1 MSRYNFPTTFLNNI
15 ALLYLMLVNSQ
26 NYRTVWMQDSSVYLI
41 NQQLLPHRF
50 EIYKSRNYMDTANA
64 IKTMIVRGAPAI
76 GATGS
81 FGIAQAA
88 LEFKG
93 NNLDDFKE
101 HIENAEKTLKSTRPT
116 ANDLFY
122 AIDFVKNKIFN
133 NLDVENAKKDVIKC
147 ANEYAD
153 WNAELCR
160 QIGEHGNQLIKNNQ
174 NILTHCNAGALAC
187 VDFGTALSPI
197 RIAHYSKKNI
207 FVYVDETR
215 PRNQGASLT
224 AWELAQEKINHA
236 IIADNAAGFFMKKGK
251 IDFVIV
257 GADRI
262 AMNGDVANKI
272 GTYEK
277 AVLAKENNVPFYVA
291 APLSTFDVNS
301 KTGDD
306 IPIEERSEEEVLY
319 ISGID
324 ENKKIKKIRIAPEES
339 KAKNPAFDVTPA
351 KYITGIITEK
361 GVIKPNEGNIRG
373 FANRESPYQKR
384 NTNQI

>member
-1 MSRYNFPTTFLNNI
+1 
-15 ALLYLMLVNSQ
+15 
-26 NYRTVWMQDSSVYLI
+26 MQDSSVYMI
-41 NQQLLPHRF
+41 NQQLLPHKF
-50 EIYKSRNYMDTANA
+50 EIYQSKNHLETAEA

-76 GATGS
+76 GATGA

-93 NNLDDFKE
+93 NNFEDFKE
-101 HIENAEKTLKSTRPT
+101 HILKAEQLLKATRPT

-122 AIDFVKNKIFN
+122 AIDFIKEKTLN
-133 NLDVENAKKDVIKC
+133 NLDVENAKKDAVKY
-147 ANEYAD
+147 ASEYAD

-160 QIGEHGNQLIKNNQ
+160 QIGEHGNKLIKNNQ

-197 RIAHYSKKNI
+197 RIAHYNKKNI
-207 FVYVDETR
+207 FVFVDETR

-224 AWELAQEKINHA
+224 AWELANEKIDHA
-236 IIADNAAGFFMKKGK
+236 IIADNAAGFFMKNKK
-251 IDFVIV
+251 IDFAIV

-277 AVLAKENNVPFYVA
+277 AVLAKENDVPFYVA
-291 APLSTFDVNS
+291 APLSTFDVKCTS
-301 KTGDD
+301 GEH
-306 IPIEERSEEEVLY
+306 IPIEERSQEEILFMYGLDEKGHVKKFR
-319 ISGID
+319 IS
-324 ENKKIKKIRIAPEES
+324 PQES
-339 KAKNPAFDVTPA
+339 PAKNPAFDVTPA

-361 GVIKPNEGNIRG
+361 GVIKPIREEIEK
-373 FANRESPYQKR
+373 FVKNAH
-384 NTNQI
+384 

>member
-1 MSRYNFPTTFLNNI
+1 MSDYYI
-15 ALLYLMLVNSQ
+15 LMLVNNQ

-41 NQQLLPHRF
+41 NQQLLPHKF
-50 EIYKSRNYMDTANA
+50 EIHECKNHLETADA
-64 IKTMIVRGAPAI
+64 IKTMVVRGAPAI
-76 GATGS
+76 GATGA
-81 FGIAQAA
+81 FGIAQAT
-88 LEFKG
+88 LEFKD
-93 NNLDDFKE
+93 NDFSDFKR

-122 AIDFVKNKIFN
+122 AINFVKDKILKNF
-133 NLDVENAKKDVIKC
+133 DVENAKKDAVKYS
-147 ANEYAD
+147 NQYAD

-160 QIGEHGNQLIKNNQ
+160 QIGEHGNKLIQNNQ

-197 RIAHYSKKNI
+197 RIAHYNNKNI

-236 IIADNAAGFFMKKGK
+236 IIADNAAGFFMRNKK
-251 IDFVIV
+251 IDMIIV

-277 AVLAKENNVPFYVA
+277 AVLAKENNIPFYVA

-301 KTGDD
+301 RNGDY
-306 IPIEERSEEEVLY
+306 IPIEERSEDELLFMH
-319 ISGID
+319 GID
-324 ENKKIKKIRIAPEES
+324 ESRKIIKIRIAPEES
-339 KAKNPAFDVTPA
+339 TAKNPAFDVTPA

-361 GVIKPNEGNIRG
+361 GIIKPTREEIEGFVRS
-373 FANRESPYQKR
+373 R
-384 NTNQI
+384 

>member
-1 MSRYNFPTTFLNNI
+1 MLINN
-15 ALLYLMLVNSQ
+15 Q
-26 NYRTVWMQDSSVYLI
+26 NYRTVWMQNSSVYLI
-41 NQQLLPHRF
+41 NQQLLPHKF
-50 EIYKSRNYMDTANA
+50 EIYQSKNHIETANA

-76 GATGS
+76 GATGA

-88 LEFKG
+88 LEFNG
-93 NNLDDFKE
+93 DN
-101 HIENAEKTLKSTRPT
+101 IENFKNHVEKAANILKSTRPT

-122 AIDFVKNKIFN
+122 AIDFVKNKILKNFN
-133 NLDVENAKKDVIKC
+133 VENVKKDAVKY

-153 WNAELCR
+153 WNVELCR
-160 QIGEHGNQLIKNNQ
+160 KIGEHGNKIIKNNQ

-197 RIAHYSKKNI
+197 RIAHYNKKNI

-224 AWELAQEKINHA
+224 AWELAQEKISHS
-236 IIADNAAGFFMKKGK
+236 IIADNAAGFFMKKK
-251 IDFVIV
+251 EVDIIIV

-291 APLSTFDVNS
+291 APLSTFDINS
-301 KTGDD
+301 KNGED
-306 IPIEERSEEEVLY
+306 IPIEERSEDELLY
-319 ISGID
+319 IHGID
-324 ENKKIKKIRIAPEES
+324 ENKIMRKIRIAPEES
-339 KAKNPAFDVTPA
+339 PAKNPAFDVTPA
-351 KYITGIITEK
+351 RYITGIITEK
-361 GVIKPNEGNIRG
+361 GIIKPTKEEIER
-373 FANRESPYQKR
+373 FVKTR
-384 NTNQI
+384 NDN

>member
-1 MSRYNFPTTFLNNI
+1 MLINNI
-15 ALLYLMLVNSQ
+15 
-26 NYRTVWMQDSSVYLI
+26 NYRTVWMQDNHVYLI
-41 NQQLLPHRF
+41 NQQLLPHIF
-50 EIYKSRNYMDTANA
+50 EIYQSKNHVETANA

-76 GATGS
+76 GATGA

-88 LEFKG
+88 LEFNG
-93 NNLDDFKE
+93 DN
-101 HIENAEKTLKSTRPT
+101 IENFKNHVEKAANILKSTRPT

-122 AIDFVKNKIFN
+122 AIDFVKERVLKNFN
-133 NLDVENAKKDVIKC
+133 INNAKNDAVKY

-160 QIGEHGNQLIKNNQ
+160 QIGEHGNKLIKSNQ

-197 RIAHYSKKNI
+197 RIAHHNKKNVY
-207 FVYVDETR
+207 VYVDETR

-251 IDFVIV
+251 IDMVIV

-291 APLSTFDVNS
+291 APLSTFDVSS
-301 KTGDD
+301 KTGDE
-306 IPIEERSEEEVLY
+306 IPIEERSEDELLY

-324 ENKKIKKIRIAPEES
+324 ENKKIKKIRIAPMES
-339 KAKNPAFDVTPA
+339 SAKNPAFDVTPSR
-351 KYITGIITEK
+351 YITGIITEK
-361 GVIKPNEGNIRG
+361 AVLKPTREKIKK
-373 FANRESPYQKR
+373 FVKS
-384 NTNQI
+384 

>member
-1 MSRYNFPTTFLNNI
+1 MLINNK
-15 ALLYLMLVNSQ
+15 
-26 NYRTVWMQDSSVYLI
+26 NYRTVWMQDNYVYLI
-41 NQQLLPHRF
+41 NQQLLPHKF
-50 EIYKSRNYMDTANA
+50 EIYQSKNHIDTANA

-76 GATGS
+76 GAAGA

-88 LEFKG
+88 LKFNG
-93 NNLDDFKE
+93 DN
-101 HIENAEKTLKSTRPT
+101 IENFKNHVEKAANILKSTRPT

-122 AIDFVKNKIFN
+122 AIDFFKNKIMN
-133 NLDVENAKKDVIKC
+133 NLNFEDAKKDSVKY

-160 QIGEHGNQLIKNNQ
+160 KIGEHGNKLIKNNQ

-197 RIAHYSKKNI
+197 RIAHYNKKNI

-224 AWELAQEKINHA
+224 AWELAQERISHA
-236 IIADNAAGFFMKKGK
+236 IIADNAAGFFMKKK
-251 IDFVIV
+251 EVDMIIV

-277 AVLAKENNVPFYVA
+277 AVLAKENNIPFYVA
-291 APLSTFDVNS
+291 APLSTFDINS
-301 KTGDD
+301 KTGED
-306 IPIEERSEEEVLY
+306 IPIEERSEDELLY
-319 ISGID
+319 IHGID
-324 ENKKIKKIRIAPEES
+324 ENKIIRKIRIAPEES
-339 KAKNPAFDVTPA
+339 HAKNPAFDVTSA
-351 KYITGIITEK
+351 RYITGIITEK
-361 GVIKPNEGNIRG
+361 GIIKP
-373 FANRESPYQKR
+373 AREEIERFLRS
-384 NTNQI
+384 N

>member
-1 MSRYNFPTTFLNNI
+1 
-15 ALLYLMLVNSQ
+15 MLINSQ
-26 NYRTVWMQDSSVYLI
+26 NYRTVWMQDYSVYLI
-41 NQQLLPHRF
+41 NQQILPHKF
-50 EIYKSRNYMDTANA
+50 EIYKCKNYLQTADA

-76 GATGS
+76 GATGA
-81 FGIAQAA
+81 FGIAQAS

-93 NNLDDFKE
+93 DNFEEFKE
-101 HIENAEKTLKSTRPT
+101 HIEKAEKILKSTRPT

-122 AIDFVKNKIFN
+122 AISFVKEKIAQNFN
-133 NLDVENAKKDVIKC
+133 VSDAKKDAVKR

-153 WNAELCR
+153 WSAELCR
-160 QIGEHGNQLIKNNQ
+160 KIGEHGSKLIKNNQ

-197 RIAHYSKKNI
+197 RIAHYGRKNI

-224 AWELAQEKINHA
+224 AWELAQEKIPHS
-236 IIADNAAGFFMKKGK
+236 IIADNAAGFFMKSKK
-251 IDFVIV
+251 IDFAIV

-291 APLSTFDVNS
+291 APLSTFDINS
-301 KTGDD
+301 KTGED
-306 IPIEERSEEEVLY
+306 IPIEERNEDEVLY
-319 ISGID
+319 VSGID
-324 ENKKIKKIRIAPEES
+324 EGKKIRKIRIAPEES
-339 KAKNPAFDVTPA
+339 SARNPAFDVTPA

-361 GVIKPNEGNIRG
+361 GIIKPIREDIGG
-373 FANRESPYQKR
+373 FVKSK
-384 NTNQI
+384 NQ

>member
-1 MSRYNFPTTFLNNI
+1 
-15 ALLYLMLVNSQ
+15 
-26 NYRTVWMQDSSVYLI
+26 MQDNYVYLI
-41 NQQLLPHRF
+41 NQQLLPHKF
-50 EIYKSRNYMDTANA
+50 EIYQSKNHIDTANA

-76 GATGS
+76 GAAGA

-88 LEFKG
+88 LKFNG
-93 NNLDDFKE
+93 DN
-101 HIENAEKTLKSTRPT
+101 IENFKNHVEKAANILKSTRPT

-122 AIDFVKNKIFN
+122 AIDFVKNKIMN
-133 NLDVENAKKDVIKC
+133 NLNFDDAKKDSVKY

-160 QIGEHGNQLIKNNQ
+160 KIGEHGNKLIKNNQ

-197 RIAHYSKKNI
+197 RIAHYNKKNI

-224 AWELAQEKINHA
+224 AWELAQERISHA
-236 IIADNAAGFFMKKGK
+236 IIADNAAGFFMKKK
-251 IDFVIV
+251 EVDMIIV

-277 AVLAKENNVPFYVA
+277 AVLAKENNIPFYVA
-291 APLSTFDVNS
+291 APLSTFDINS
-301 KTGDD
+301 KTGED
-306 IPIEERSEEEVLY
+306 IPIEERSEDELLY
-319 ISGID
+319 IHGID
-324 ENKKIKKIRIAPEES
+324 ENKIIRKIRIAPEES
-339 KAKNPAFDVTPA
+339 HAKNPAFDVTSA
-351 KYITGIITEK
+351 RYITGIITEK
-361 GVIKPNEGNIRG
+361 GIIKP
-373 FANRESPYQKR
+373 AREEIERFLRS
-384 NTNQI
+384 N

>member
-1 MSRYNFPTTFLNNI
+1 MFINNK
-15 ALLYLMLVNSQ
+15 
-26 NYRTVWMQDSSVYLI
+26 NYRTVWMQDNYVYLI
-41 NQQLLPHRF
+41 NQQLLPHKF
-50 EIYKSRNYMDTANA
+50 EIYQSKNHIDTANA

-76 GATGS
+76 GAAGA

-88 LEFKG
+88 LKFNG
-93 NNLDDFKE
+93 DN
-101 HIENAEKTLKSTRPT
+101 IENFKNHVEKAANILKSTRPT

-122 AIDFVKNKIFN
+122 AIDFVKNKIMN
-133 NLDVENAKKDVIKC
+133 NLNFEDAKKDSVKY

-160 QIGEHGNQLIKNNQ
+160 KIGEHGNKLIKNNQ

-197 RIAHYSKKNI
+197 RIAHYNKKNI

-224 AWELAQEKINHA
+224 AWELAQERISHA
-236 IIADNAAGFFMKKGK
+236 IIADNAAGFFMKKK
-251 IDFVIV
+251 EVDMIIV

-277 AVLAKENNVPFYVA
+277 AVLAKENNIPFYVA
-291 APLSTFDVNS
+291 APLSTFDINS
-301 KTGDD
+301 KTGED
-306 IPIEERSEEEVLY
+306 IPIEERSEDELLY
-319 ISGID
+319 IHGID
-324 ENKKIKKIRIAPEES
+324 ENKIIRKIRIAPEES
-339 KAKNPAFDVTPA
+339 HAKNPAFDVTSA
-351 KYITGIITEK
+351 RYITGIINL
-361 GVIKPNEGNIRG
+361 ISFI
-373 FANRESPYQKR
+373 
-384 NTNQI
+384 NTNIF

>member
-1 MSRYNFPTTFLNNI
+1 
-15 ALLYLMLVNSQ
+15 MLVNSQ
-26 NYRTVWMQDSSVYLI
+26 NYRTVWMQDSSVCMI
-41 NQQLLPHRF
+41 NQQLLPHKF
-50 EIYKSRNYMDTANA
+50 EIYKSKNHVDTANA

-76 GATGS
+76 GATGA

-93 NNLDDFKE
+93 NNFEDFKNN
-101 HIENAEKTLKSTRPT
+101 IEIASNILKSTRPT

-122 AIDFVKNKIFN
+122 AIDFVKGKILKNFN
-133 NLDVENAKKDVIKC
+133 VENARKDAVKS
-147 ANEYAD
+147 ASEYAD

-160 QIGEHGNQLIKNNQ
+160 QIGEHGNKLIKNSQ

-197 RIAHYSKKNI
+197 RIAHYNKKNI

-224 AWELAQEKINHA
+224 AWELAQEKISHA
-236 IIADNAAGFFMKKGK
+236 IIADNAAGHFMRKGK
-251 IDFVIV
+251 IDFAIV

-277 AVLAKENNVPFYVA
+277 AVLARENSIPFYVA
-291 APLSTFDVNS
+291 APLSTFDIKCGS
-301 KTGDD
+301 GDE
-306 IPIEERSEEEVLY
+306 IPIEERSEDELLY
-319 ISGID
+319 IHGID
-324 ENKKIKKIRIAPEES
+324 EDKKIKKIRIAPIES
-339 KAKNPAFDVTPA
+339 SAKNPAFDVTPA

-361 GVIKPNEGNIRG
+361 GVIKPT
-373 FANRESPYQKR
+373 REHIEIFMKNS
-384 NTNQI
+384 N